1 MQIFPIHLYNVGL
14 VNSNKKSIK
23 NKRARNVS
31 SQYNFV
37 PYYLPVFKSNGNKD
51 NVMHIDLYDDTK
63 KPYFSVEI
71 AIKRPFPVKQGIT
84 PLYEIALRNK
94 MNETKKCNKKW
105 QGADAYVGGYA
116 KKLGFLCDKEDLEQI
131 TKQVKQN
138 FIKTNFTD
146 AELKYAKELTK
157 MAYELSLHNA
167 CKEYDFQD
175 IPNNMTP
182 DEYNKLIDSITL
194 DDLKKYNNDILN
206 NSDLTIVLQMNRK
219 LYNENKNEILPILE
233 KIYER

>member
-1 MQIFPIHLYNVGL
+1 MQIFPIHLCNASL
-14 VNSNKKSIK
+14 VNNKKSIK
-23 NKRARNVS
+23 SKKTTEVS

-37 PYYLPVFKSNGNKD
+37 PYYLPIFKSNANKD
-51 NVMHIDLYDDTK
+51 NVMHICLYDDIK

-71 AIKRPFPVKQGIT
+71 AINKPFPIKQGIT

-94 MNETKKCNKKW
+94 INEAKKSNKQW
-105 QGADAYVGGYA
+105 QEADAYIGGYA
-116 KKLGFLCDKEDLEQI
+116 RKLGFLCDTEDFKQI

-146 AELKYAKELTK
+146 ADLTYAKGLTK

-182 DEYNKLIDSITL
+182 NEYNKLIDNITL
-194 DDLKKYNNDILN
+194 DDLKKYNDDILN
-206 NSDLTIVLQMNRK
+206 NSNLTIVLQMNRN
-219 LYNENKNEILPILE
+219 LYNENKNEILPLLE